1 MKKKEQTKAVELRR
15 KGLSIGEIAKKLEVA
30 KSSVSVW
37 VREVVLTKNQLD
49 RLEANKNS
57 FEVVEKRRLR
67 RLSNEKEK
75 RQVIM
80 DAAAKE
86 IKTISRKDL
95 QIIGLCLYLGEG
107 AKTQRGAVKLANSD
121 PDVIKIMMKYFREV
135 CLVPE
140 KRFRA
145 HIHTY
150 SHLSVEKAEAYWSK
164 VTGIPRNQFFKTYSK
179 PSIASLGKK
188 DSTPYGT
195 VDLTVCDTK
204 LFLSIM
210 GQIEKIKSLLTKA

>member
-1 MKKKEQTKAVELRR
+1 MKKDEQKKSIELRK
-15 KGLSIGEIAKKLEVA
+15 KGISIKLIAQKLGVA

-37 VREVVLTKNQLD
+37 VRDVTLSQSQLES
-49 RLEANKNS
+49 LEADKNS
-57 FEVVEKRRLR
+57 FRVIEKRRHT

-75 RQVIM
+75 RRVIM
-80 DAAAKE
+80 DDAAKE
-86 IKTISRKDL
+86 ICTISRKEL

-121 PDVIKIMMKYFREV
+121 PDVIRIMMKYFREV

-140 KRFRA
+140 KKFRC

-150 SHLSVEKAEAYWSK
+150 SHLSVEKAEIYWSK
-164 VTGIPRNQFFKTYSK
+164 VTGIPRAQFFKTYSK
-179 PSIASLGKK
+179 LSVASLGKK

-195 VDLTVCDTK
+195 AEITVCDTK

-210 GQIEKIKSLLTKA
+210 GQIEKMKQILTKV